1 MTLWIPR
8 ISVIAR
14 ISGISRISGEKLEF
28 CHSRDIETEGAYY
41 DKYKD
46 FKFILAASVLFK

>member
-46 FKFILAASVLFK
+46 FKFILAASVLLN

>member
-1 MTLWIPR
+1 MHQVGFDK
-8 ISVIAR
+8 SQVVIGK
-14 ISGISRISGEKLEF
+14 SGLVQF
-28 CHSRDIETEGAYY
+28 CHSRDKETAGAYY